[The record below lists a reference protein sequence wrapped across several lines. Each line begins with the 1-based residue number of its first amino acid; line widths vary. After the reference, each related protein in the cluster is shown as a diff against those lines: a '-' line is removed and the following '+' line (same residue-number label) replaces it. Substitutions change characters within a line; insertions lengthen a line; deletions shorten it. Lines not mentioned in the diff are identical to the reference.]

1 MPSADYGRNGGSHV
15 ARSKNSSSL
24 QTVVLPMDFSEHS
37 LHALEYALGLMDL
50 LPFTLHVLHVE
61 GPLAFG
67 DLRALAHS
75 LHFEEERRHRTMLP
89 WIV

>member
-1 MPSADYGRNGGSHV
+1 
-15 ARSKNSSSL
+15 
-24 QTVVLPMDFSEHS
+24 MDFSDHS

-61 GPLAFG
+61 APLALG

-75 LHFEEERRHRTMLP
+75 LHFEEERRHRTSRFSGSP
-89 WIV
+89 EATRSDKISKPREVRSAGRTGGR